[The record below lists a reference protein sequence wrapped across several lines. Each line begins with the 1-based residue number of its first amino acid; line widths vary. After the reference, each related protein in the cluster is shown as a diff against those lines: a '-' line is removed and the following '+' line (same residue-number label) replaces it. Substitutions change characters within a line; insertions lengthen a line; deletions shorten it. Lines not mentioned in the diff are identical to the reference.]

1 MGVLPEAPA
10 NETIDLPTFY
20 EIIEIDR

>member
-1 MGVLPEAPA
+1 MGVLPDAPL

-20 EIIEIDR
+20 EIIKIDR

>member
-20 EIIEIDR
+20 EIIKIDR

>member
-1 MGVLPEAPA
+1 MGVLPDAPT

>member
-10 NETIDLPTFY
+10 NETIDLPTFD